1 MCSVSCFDGQIVSCR
16 SACCN
21 TEILH
26 IIYHVAVYVFV
37 QIAQMSNILYIS
49 ALKECD
55 NMANNKRI
63 DGKNAHSVAS
73 EKYNSK
79 AYYRF
84 YVNMKKENELIVKQY
99 ALSRNMSVNQLIN
112 TLLAAQVPGFV
123 SLDYTTTPSA
133 VELSD
138 I

>member
-1 MCSVSCFDGQIVSCR
+1 
-16 SACCN
+16 
-21 TEILH
+21 
-26 IIYHVAVYVFV
+26 
-37 QIAQMSNILYIS
+37 MSNILYIS

-84 YVNMKKENELIVKQY
+84 YVNMKKENELLIKQY
-99 ALSRNMSVNQLIN
+99 A
-112 TLLAAQVPGFV
+112 LAAQVPGFV
-123 SLDYTTTPSA
+123 SLDYTTTPPA

-138 I
+138 N